1 MIEQIVWA
9 EKYRPKTLDDCILPA
24 ATKQQLKDMVKSGN
38 ITHLLMTGSAG
49 TGKTTAARAI
59 IADMDGEFLF
69 INSSLENGI
78 DTIRTKVMQYSSS
91 VSLEGKP
98 KFVLFDEFDGVSRN
112 SQQALRGIIEEF
124 KNIRFFFTGNY
135 KNQIIDAIVSR
146 TISIDFSIF
155 FTERSKLQTQFFKR
169 VVEIL
174 KTENVEFETKTVV
187 ELITKHFPDNRRIL
201 NELQR
206 YSAGGKIDSGILID
220 QAKNNMS
227 ELIVALKEKNFPEMR
242 KWVSKNGDIEPQTIF
257 RELYDMASEQM
268 KPACI
273 PQLVM
278 TLADYGYKSTHSVDQ
293 EILVAAALT
302 EVMAGVQW
310 K

>member
-135 KNQIIDAIVSR
+135 KNQIIDAIVS
-146 TISIDFSIF
+146 DMDG
-155 FTERSKLQTQFFKR
+155 
-169 VVEIL
+169 
-174 KTENVEFETKTVV
+174 EFLFINASCV
-187 ELITKHFPDNRRIL
+187 N
-201 NELQR
+201 
-206 YSAGGKIDSGILID
+206 GI
-220 QAKNNMS
+220 
-227 ELIVALKEKNFPEMR
+227 
-242 KWVSKNGDIEPQTIF
+242 
-257 RELYDMASEQM
+257 
-268 KPACI
+268 
-273 PQLVM
+273 
-278 TLADYGYKSTHSVDQ
+278 
-293 EILVAAALT
+293 
-302 EVMAGVQW
+302 
-310 K
+310 

>member
-9 EKYRPKTLDDCILPA
+9 ERYRPKTLDDCILPA
-24 ATKQQLKDMVKSGN
+24 ATKQQLKDMVNSGN

-59 IADMDGEFLF
+59 IADMGGEFLF

-146 TISIDFSIF
+146 TISIDFSIPNS
-155 FTERSKLQTQFFKR
+155 ERTKLQAQFFKR

-174 KTENVEFETKTVV
+174 KTEKVEFEPKTVA
-187 ELITKHFPDNRRIL
+187 ELISKHFPDNRRIL

-220 QAKNNMS
+220 QAKNNMA
-227 ELIVALKEKNFPEMR
+227 ELITALKEKNFPEMR

-293 EILVAAALT
+293 EILMAAALT

>member
-146 TISIDFSIF
+146 TISIDFSIPNA
-155 FTERSKLQTQFFKR
+155 ERSKLQTQFFKR

-187 ELITKHFPDNRRIL
+187 ELITKHFQDNRRIL

>member
-59 IADMDGEFLF
+59 IADMNGEFLF

-146 TISIDFSIF
+146 TISIDFSIPNA
-155 FTERSKLQTQFFKR
+155 ERSKLQTQFFKR

>member
-9 EKYRPKTLDDCILPA
+9 ERYRPKTLDDCILPA
-24 ATKQQLKDMVKSGN
+24 ATKQQLKDMVNSGN

-59 IADMDGEFLF
+59 IADMGGEFLF

-146 TISIDFSIF
+146 TISIDFSIPSS
-155 FTERSKLQTQFFKR
+155 ERTKLQAQFFKR

-174 KTENVEFETKTVV
+174 KTEKVEFEPKTVA
-187 ELITKHFPDNRRIL
+187 ELISKHFPDNRRIL

-220 QAKNNMS
+220 QAKNNMA
-227 ELIVALKEKNFPEMR
+227 ELITALKEKNFPEMR

-293 EILVAAALT
+293 EILMAAALT

>member
-146 TISIDFSIF
+146 TISIDFSIPNA
-155 FTERSKLQTQFFKR
+155 ERSKLQTQFFKR

>member
-146 TISIDFSIF
+146 TISIDFSIPN
-155 FTERSKLQTQFFKR
+155 TERSKLQTQFFKR